1 MHKAEK
7 FINWLEGVLDA
18 SKNKLSPVQVREI
31 IKKIKEYHA
40 HSSES
45 ENNDYFMG
53 SNNKISPKFALNE
66 EFIKE
71 IEKNKAASTMEEL
84 I

>member
-7 FINWLEGVLDA
+7 FINWIEGVLDA
-18 SKNKLSPVQVREI
+18 SKNKLSSAQIREI
-31 IKKIKEYHA
+31 RKKIKEYHEQ
-40 HSSES
+40 SSEN
-45 ENNDYFMG
+45 EKGDHFMG
-53 SNNKISPKFALNE
+53 SNNTISPKFALNE
-66 EFIKE
+66 DFLKE